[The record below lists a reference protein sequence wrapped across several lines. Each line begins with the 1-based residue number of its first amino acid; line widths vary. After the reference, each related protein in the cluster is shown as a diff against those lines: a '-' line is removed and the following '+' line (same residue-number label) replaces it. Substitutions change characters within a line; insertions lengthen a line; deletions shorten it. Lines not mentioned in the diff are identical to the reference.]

1 MKIEFYLHQIWLAL
15 ICILLLV
22 SLFSP
27 IALFVVEEGQIIELT
42 NFRLIYEDGST
53 RGALWGLG
61 VILILIFLV
70 GTFEL
75 LLSGFRNFVLQKRL
89 LIFMMLLTLGYYIL
103 LVIGVLLLKGSASFV
118 PKVDTWFYS
127 WFYTNNMLRESV
139 DFGASF
145 RRAFSRQM
153 MISYPSYASYGFDT
167 SYYFLKGISLY
178 GDEFENNLH
187 AIQTNPVQ
195 MGFKFERVNNWG
207 GFINRKVFFIHLSNQ
222 YKVEKIDFDQ

>member
-27 IALFVVEEGQIIELT
+27 IALFVVEEGQVIELT

-53 RGALWGLG
+53 RGALWGFG

-118 PKVDTWFYS
+118 PKVALGLPFVCLVLQYMTFHGVAKAEAEIIARATG
-127 WFYTNNMLRESV
+127 FRLR
-139 DFGASF
+139 D
-145 RRAFSRQM
+145 
-153 MISYPSYASYGFDT
+153 
-167 SYYFLKGISLY
+167 
-178 GDEFENNLH
+178 
-187 AIQTNPVQ
+187 
-195 MGFKFERVNNWG
+195 
-207 GFINRKVFFIHLSNQ
+207 
-222 YKVEKIDFDQ
+222 